1 MRVPAD
7 FAVAYR
13 LAVHGLI
20 ASGFAALLLTGDF
33 AAGYGVLVVAAM
45 SQAWWRRAKEGELPH
60 MLELLAGAL
69 LVGLV
74 AADLGVFS
82 AGLPRYRLLARTV
95 AHAQL
100 LALLMP
106 ESSRVYR
113 VQAGLSFLHMLA
125 AAALTT
131 GIGFLFATA
140 AYVVSLTW
148 ALILFQVADG
158 MRRSPGSADNQWRS
172 LVSGPVIA
180 RITGVALVV
189 FALTASLFFVIPRY
203 GAGYFFSRGEDTQ
216 TAQGFTEDV
225 VLGALGEVKQ
235 NSEVVMRVV
244 LPDLTAPPDRSL
256 YWRGVALDVYDGT
269 SWRRS
274 RSKVLQLTPDE
285 QGFQERTYR
294 ISPAGDVLPCT
305 AWLRQMVF
313 LNPPDT
319 TVLFAA
325 ARLQGVRGKF
335 SRLTVDENVST
346 RAEFPAF
353 SSYAYEAIS
362 SLNCFSHDQLREATW
377 NYPAWVKSVYL
388 QLPPNAKEV
397 AELAVSVT
405 AKKKRPYGMALAIE
419 QHLKRN
425 YAYTLSLSDIDPE
438 RPLEDFLFRR
448 KAGHCEFFATAMAVM
463 LRCVGVPS
471 RLVNGYQMGEWNEL
485 GRYFVVRSSDA
496 HSWVEAYF
504 PEVGWV
510 EFDPT
515 PEAGLEVHEDFSWVS
530 AVLLAWDSV
539 KLSWKR
545 TVIEYH
551 LLDQLE
557 YLRAAAT
564 ELRRVGQAARVS
576 YRSLRVK
583 ASQLWRFGGTGGPAT
598 LEDRLPA
605 LLAGGVAL
613 AATVLLV
620 LAVARRKRR
629 AAGQDGRIEFYE
641 RLVRVMARR
650 GLRRLPAATPM
661 EFARQAVAREPEDL
675 AGVDEITRL
684 YYRARYGLR
693 LPDASERERLEQLL
707 ARLEA
712 PPDGPGTQR

>member
-1 MRVPAD
+1 MRAPTD

-13 LAVHGLI
+13 RAVHGLI
-20 ASGFAALLLTGDF
+20 ASGFAALLITGDF
-33 AAGYGVLVVAAM
+33 AAGYGVLVVATL
-45 SQAWWRRAKEGELPH
+45 SLAWWRRARGLELPH
-60 MLELLAGAL
+60 LLELLAGAL

-82 AGLPRYRLLARTV
+82 AGLPRYRLLARLV
-95 AHAQL
+95 AHIQL

-113 VQAGLSFLHMLA
+113 VQAGLSFLHMLGA
-125 AAALTT
+125 ASLTT
-131 GIGFLFATA
+131 GIGFLFVTA
-140 AYVVSLTW
+140 AYVVSGTW
-148 ALILFQVADG
+148 ALILFQVAEG
-158 MRRSPGSADNQWRS
+158 MRRAPGSADNQWRT

-189 FALTASLFFVIPRY
+189 FGLTASLFFVIPRY
-203 GAGYFFSRGEDTQ
+203 GAGYFFSRGEDSQ

-225 VLGALGEVKQ
+225 VLGALGEVKR
-235 NSEVVMRVV
+235 NTEVVMRVV
-244 LPDLTAPPDRSL
+244 LPDLTVPPARAL

-269 SWRRS
+269 SWRRAKS
-274 RSKVLQLTPDE
+274 RVLQLTPDE

-294 ISPAGDVLPCT
+294 ISPANDVASCT
-305 AWLRQMVF
+305 SWLRQMVF

-319 TVLFAA
+319 TVLFGA

-335 SRLTVDENVST
+335 SRLTVDGNVSV

-362 SLNCFSHDQLREATW
+362 ALNCFPPDRLRAATW
-377 NYPAWVKSVYL
+377 NYPAWAKAAYL
-388 QLPPNAKEV
+388 QLPPDTREV
-397 AELAVSVT
+397 AELAASVT
-405 AKKKRPYGMALAIE
+405 ARSRQPYAMALAIE
-419 QHLKRN
+419 QHLKLN
-425 YAYTLSLSDIDPE
+425 YGYTLSLIDIDPE

-515 PEAGLEVHEDFSWVS
+515 PEAGLESHGDSSWVN
-530 AVLLAWDSV
+530 AMLLAWDSV
-539 KLSWKR
+539 KLTWKR

-557 YLRAAAT
+557 YLRATAT
-564 ELRRVGQAARVS
+564 ELRRAGTAARRG
-576 YRSLRVK
+576 YRMLRRRL
-583 ASQLWRFGGTGGPAT
+583 SEQGQSDGIST
-598 LEDRLPA
+598 LQDRLPA
-605 LLAGGVAL
+605 LLAGGVGL
-613 AATVLLV
+613 AAAVLLV
-620 LAVARRKRR
+620 LVGSRRKRR
-629 AAGQDGRIEFYE
+629 TAGADGRIEFYE
-641 RLVRVMARR
+641 RLVRALARR
-650 GLRRLPAATPM
+650 GLRRPPASTPM
-661 EFARQAVAREPEDL
+661 EFALQTVSREPTRL
-675 AGVDEITRL
+675 AGVDEVTRL
-684 YYRARYGLR
+684 YYRVRYGLR
-693 LPDASERERLEQLL
+693 QPDAAERARLEELL

-712 PPDGPGTQR
+712 PEVQSL